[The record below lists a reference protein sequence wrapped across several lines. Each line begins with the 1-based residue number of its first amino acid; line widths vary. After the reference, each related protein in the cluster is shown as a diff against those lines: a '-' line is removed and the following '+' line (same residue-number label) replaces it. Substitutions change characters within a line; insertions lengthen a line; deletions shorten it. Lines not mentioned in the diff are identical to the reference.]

1 MSEAADSAQND
12 TIRRVV
18 DETRRYYDGPAD
30 EIYRRLWQDNVHMG
44 TWTDPGDTLQTAM
57 DRTNQIMAEQ
67 AGIGSGVEV
76 LDAGCGYGATAI
88 FLAREYGC
96 SVTGQNISERELE
109 LASERAEAAGI
120 ADRVRFEYGDF
131 HAMPSQDASVD
142 VIWSQEAFLHA
153 ADKLQVL
160 RECHRVL
167 HAGGRLVIS
176 DLLVAQ
182 DVTGEDREKIYERV
196 RSPDMWDFADYRRGL
211 RQAGFRLESEADWSE
226 NVAPTYSAVLDQLR
240 AQKDA
245 LAERVP
251 MGQLDST
258 IGALQLWVDSARAGK
273 IRQGLFVATPV

>member
-1 MSEAADSAQND
+1 MTEAGTAQSE

-18 DETRRYYDGPAD
+18 DETQRYYDGPAD

-44 TWTDPGDTLQTAM
+44 TWTGPDDTLQTAM
-57 DRTNQIMAEQ
+57 DRTNHIMAEQ
-67 AGIGSGVEV
+67 AGIQPGVEV

-96 SVTGQNISERELE
+96 RVTGQNISERELE
-109 LASERAEAAGI
+109 LARQRADEAGVG
-120 ADRVRFEYGDF
+120 DRVRFEYGDF
-131 HAMPSQDASVD
+131 HAMPSPDDSVD
-142 VIWSQEAFLHA
+142 VVWSQEAFLHG

-167 HAGGRLVIS
+167 RPGGRLVIS
-176 DLLVAQ
+176 DLLVSR

-196 RSPDMWDFADYRRGL
+196 RSPEMWDFADYREGL
-211 RQAGFRLESEADWSE
+211 AQAGFRIDVEADWSA
-226 NVAPTYSAVLDQLR
+226 NVAPTYAAVLEQLQ
-240 AQKDA
+240 AQKEA

-251 MGQLDST
+251 REQLEST

-273 IRQGLFVATPV
+273 ISQGLFVAVPA